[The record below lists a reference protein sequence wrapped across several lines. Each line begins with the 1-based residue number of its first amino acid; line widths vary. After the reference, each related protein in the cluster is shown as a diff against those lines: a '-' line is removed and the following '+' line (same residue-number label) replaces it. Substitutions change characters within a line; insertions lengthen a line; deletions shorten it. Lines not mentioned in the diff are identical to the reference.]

1 MPVPIEQITRLLEEL
16 CASGV
21 EFIVI
26 GGAAGVLH
34 GAPVTTMDLDIVHR
48 QTPENIAKL
57 LQVLLKLG
65 AYFHPDLAHRRLSPR
80 EGDFAGQGHLNLQ
93 TNLGRL
99 DVLCQLSERQGYD
112 ELLPHTEEFPHGDFR
127 LRLLDLPTLIAVKS
141 AVGRPKDRMVVPI
154 LIATL
159 EERNKRR

>member
-1 MPVPIEQITRLLEEL
+1 MPVPMEQITKLLEEL

-34 GAPVTTMDLDIVHR
+34 GAPVTTLDLDIVHR
-48 QTPENIAKL
+48 RTPENIAKL
-57 LQVLLKLG
+57 MDVLGKLH
-65 AYFHPDLAHRRLSPR
+65 AYFHPDPTQRRLPPR
-80 EGDFAGQGHLNLQ
+80 AGDLAGQGHLNLQ

-99 DVLCQLSERQGYD
+99 DVLCELPERRGYD
-112 ELLPHTEEFPHGDFR
+112 ELLPHTESFPHGELK
-127 LRLLDLPTLIAVKS
+127 LRLLDLPTLIAVKT
-141 AVGRPKDRMVVPI
+141 AAGRPMDRMVVPI

-159 EERNKRR
+159 EERRKQR